1 MSFTDADG
9 FIRRIGPHLPL
20 SGGLLKAAERAR
32 EIGATAVQVF
42 ADNPTAWRRR
52 AEPPTELENFKARLA
67 ESDIGPIAIH
77 APYLINL
84 CGSKVDFWE
93 QSCATLANELRVGR
107 LYGAGYVVAHI
118 GSHRGHTR
126 ETGIEQLARG
136 LRRVLEEAPPDTPSL
151 VLENSAG
158 TGDGVGSSMEDLADI
173 TAAAER
179 AGVAA
184 DRFGFCLDT
193 AHLWGAGY
201 ALHEPAGID
210 ALVNRVEQL
219 LGVGRVRMLHL
230 NDSRTTRGS
239 RLDRHEHI
247 GAGQIGY
254 EGLRHLLCH
263 PWFAA
268 LPTYL
273 ETPGMDTGYDAINLE
288 RVRLILAGER
298 LPDLPPEAFKQ
309 PGSRSRTAPAES

>member
-1 MSFTDADG
+1 VSFRDADG
-9 FIRRIGPHLPL
+9 DLRRIGPHLPL

-32 EIGATAVQVF
+32 EIGATTVQFF

-52 AEPPTELENFKARLA
+52 SEPPAELEEFRARLA
-67 ESDIGPIAIH
+67 RYDIGPIAIH

-84 CGSKVDFWE
+84 CGSKADFWE
-93 QSCATLANELRVGR
+93 QSCTTLANELRVGR

-118 GSHRGHTR
+118 GSRRGHTR

-136 LRRVLEEAPPDTPSL
+136 LLRVLEEAPSDAPRL

-158 TGDGVGSSMEDLADI
+158 TGDGVGSSIEDLADI
-173 TAAAER
+173 AAAAER
-179 AGVAA
+179 AGVATE
-184 DRFGFCLDT
+184 RFGFCLDT

-201 ALHEPAGID
+201 ALDEPHEID
-210 ALVNRVEQL
+210 ALVKRVEEL
-219 LGVGRVRMLHL
+219 LGGGRVLVLHL

-247 GAGQIGY
+247 GAGKIGY

-273 ETPGMDTGYDAINLE
+273 ETPGMDTGYDAINLQ
-288 RVRLILAGER
+288 RVRLILAGDS
-298 LPDLPPEAFKQ
+298 LPELPPEAFKQ
-309 PGSRSRTAPAES
+309 RGSRSRTAPAES